1 MRHLVS
7 VAPLES
13 KGRDNDPAS
22 PPGGGVLLSPEE
34 DLLLRALRR
43 ADPGAAETLYRRL
56 YPAVSRTLW
65 RILQRPTADHDDLVQ
80 ITFERVIQTL
90 IDGRFNGACS
100 LTTWASSIASHAAL
114 DHLRARARERKL
126 FVQEDAL
133 PGWEGAASTDAERAL
148 QARSDVEALQGVL
161 ARMNPDH
168 TRAVLLYDVLG
179 HSLAEMATVLGI
191 SEAAAQSRLSRGR
204 RELLRRS
211 NKKRGSES

>member
-7 VAPLES
+7 VSRLSSPGRASEPEAP
-13 KGRDNDPAS
+13 KGGTGS
-22 PPGGGVLLSPEE
+22 LSPEE
-34 DLLLRALRR
+34 ELLLRALRR

-56 YPAVSRTLW
+56 FPAVSRTLW
-65 RILQRPTADHDDLVQ
+65 RILQRPTADHEDLVQ

-126 FVQEDAL
+126 FVPQDAL
-133 PGWEGAASTDAERAL
+133 PGWEGTAGPDEERAL
-148 QARSDVEALQGVL
+148 HARAEVEALQGVL

-211 NKKRGSES
+211 KSKRGNEP